1 MTPGA
6 AAVAT
11 AVSWP
16 QGSTVS
22 PIIRVDC
29 QHFAS
34 DCKERRR
41 YALKQRRKPW
51 PSYALSAADEIAFG
65 LSDIRKQA
73 AAIGRMATSIDT
85 MADTGIDLIRS
96 GDLVTLERILLDVRR
111 VTGAQ
116 AQTVAQIDGVAGMAS
131 VVLAAAR
138 RGEY

>member
-1 MTPGA
+1 M
-6 AAVAT
+6 
-11 AVSWP
+11 
-16 QGSTVS
+16 
-22 PIIRVDC
+22 
-29 QHFAS
+29 
-34 DCKERRR
+34 
-41 YALKQRRKPW
+41 KQRRKPW

-111 VTGAQ
+111 VTGAL
-116 AQTVAQIDGVAGMAS
+116 AQIDGVAGMAS

>member
-1 MTPGA
+1 MASKRQP
-6 AAVAT
+6 
-11 AVSWP
+11 WP
-16 QGSTVS
+16 QHA
-22 PIIRVDC
+22 I
-29 QHFAS
+29 
-34 DCKERRR
+34 K
-41 YALKQRRKPW
+41 
-51 PSYALSAADEIAFG
+51 AADEIAFG

-116 AQTVAQIDGVAGMAS
+116 AQTVAQIDGVAGMAA
-131 VVLAAAR
+131 VTLAAAR